1 MSSQLIKNPLLSSTI
16 DNSKEQIK
24 LNQYMRKLIFTLF
37 CIIYF
42 FTSSE
47 KSILF
52 HSSGNIKLE
61 AINKINLIFNLG

>member
-37 CIIYF
+37 CIIYLLQN
-42 FTSSE
+42 E
-47 KSILF
+47 YLILLF
-52 HSSGNIKLE
+52 RKY
-61 AINKINLIFNLG
+61 KT